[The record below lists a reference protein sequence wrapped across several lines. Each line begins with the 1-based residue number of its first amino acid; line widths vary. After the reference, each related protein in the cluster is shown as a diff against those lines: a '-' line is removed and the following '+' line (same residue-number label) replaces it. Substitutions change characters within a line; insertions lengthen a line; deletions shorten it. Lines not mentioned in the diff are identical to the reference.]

1 MRARVCVR
9 DRDRNR
15 DGEMEKEGESGRG
28 AFREWE
34 TYQAAIRS
42 LGQLCLHSESG
53 IDDEPVPR
61 RSLRDRGRER
71 DGHRVSNWRRGG
83 VED

>member
-1 MRARVCVR
+1 VCER
-9 DRDRNR
+9 EIGIEIKRWRKR
-15 DGEMEKEGESGRG
+15 SGRG
-28 AFREWE
+28 AFRERE

-61 RSLRDRGRER
+61 RSLRDRGRE
-71 DGHRVSNWRRGG
+71 
-83 VED
+83 